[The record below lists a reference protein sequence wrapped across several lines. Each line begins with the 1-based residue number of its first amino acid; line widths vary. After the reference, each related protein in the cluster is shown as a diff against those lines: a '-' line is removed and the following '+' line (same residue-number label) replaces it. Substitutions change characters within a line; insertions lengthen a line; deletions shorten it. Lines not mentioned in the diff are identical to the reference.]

1 MRPATSRACSAKPN
15 RGLRVRQAL
24 GDALTGRGRLRQAAA
39 RPARPENG
47 LRGRLRRAAGRAH
60 LRRVA
65 NHVCLRRNLG
75 DLVRGPIRL
84 IRDRTGRMRGRTGRT
99 SPWAAPAE
107 KIRAASEGLGP
118 VCVLN
123 VREASGNRFGRGPT
137 SGARASRGRK
147 ATSSG
152 ALARV
157 RASGPGRESVRAS
170 RTRRVFLD
178 PSSAPLDPRPSPR
191 PSLRR
196 APGRSGAR
204 TVA

>member
-1 MRPATSRACSAKPN
+1 MRPATSLACSAKPN

-24 GDALTGRGRLRQAAA
+24 GDVLTGRGRLRQAAA

-60 LRRVA
+60 LRRVVS
-65 NHVCLRRNLG
+65 HVCLRRNLG

-84 IRDRTGRMRGRTGRT
+84 IRDRTGRMRGRT
-99 SPWAAPAE
+99 SPWAARAE

-137 SGARASRGRK
+137 SGARASRERK
-147 ATSSG
+147 ATSSR

-157 RASGPGRESVRAS
+157 RVSGPGRESVRAS
-170 RTRRVFLD
+170 RKRRVFLD
-178 PSSAPLDPRPSPR
+178 PSSARLDPRPSPR
-191 PSLRR
+191 PSLRP